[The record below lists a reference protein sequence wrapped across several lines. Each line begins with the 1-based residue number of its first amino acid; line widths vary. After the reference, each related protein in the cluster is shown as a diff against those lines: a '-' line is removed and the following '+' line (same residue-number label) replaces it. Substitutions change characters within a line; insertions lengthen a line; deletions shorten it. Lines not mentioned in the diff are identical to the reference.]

1 MDSSFKNDQLRQLNL
16 RIGYPEEPLR
26 DEYEKETIFEYLY
39 EINKELHSYHEILAS
54 INTQL
59 KEIKNWQENISAK
72 LTNIYNLEDDINAN
86 TLNAVTQIANIV
98 TQLTVNDGLSLGGY
112 RVADVMCNIYD
123 ILENTHINDSIRIDL
138 RYVDGEVIRYLR
150 NSDGGLYGN
159 HSIANYNQNL

>member
-1 MDSSFKNDQLRQLNL
+1 MDSSFKNDQLRQLNQI
-16 RIGYPEEPLR
+16 IGYPDEPLR

-39 EINKELHSYHEILAS
+39 EINKELHSYHEILES
-54 INTQL
+54 IKISVDSLKTSVQNIETNT
-59 KEIKNWQENISAK
+59 ND
-72 LTNIYNLEDDINAN
+72 T
-86 TLNAVTQIANIV
+86 V
-98 TQLTVNDGLSLGGY
+98 TQLTVNTGLSLDGY
-112 RVADVMCNIYD
+112 RVADVMCKIYD